1 VKRLVIAA
9 GLAAAFAL
17 AAGRIRSAHGLADV
31 PDICKGINS
40 QDNPI
45 LWWWYGCSG
54 DAAGGGAGGAG

>member
-1 VKRLVIAA
+1 MKRVVIAA
-9 GLAAAFAL
+9 LTAAAL
-17 AAGRIRSAHGLADV
+17 VMVMRHGMTAI
-31 PDICKGINS
+31 PSICASINA